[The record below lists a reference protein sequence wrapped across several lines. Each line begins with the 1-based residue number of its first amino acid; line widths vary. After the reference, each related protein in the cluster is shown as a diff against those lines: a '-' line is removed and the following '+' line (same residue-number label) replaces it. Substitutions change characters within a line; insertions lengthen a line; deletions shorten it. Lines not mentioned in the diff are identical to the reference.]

1 MGLKI
6 QNIYEDIY
14 LYIFIVL
21 ILLFLFFKRNRI
33 IGLLR
38 NNYIK
43 LYLVIIISIILN
55 IRLKLGMLL
64 SIIYIINIFIEN
76 KLFLAKITYA

>member
-64 SIIYIINIFIEN
+64 SIIYIINIFN
-76 KLFLAKITYA
+76 KTL

>member
-76 KLFLAKITYA
+76 KFFN

>member
-21 ILLFLFFKRNRI
+21 ILLFMFFKRNRI

-76 KLFLAKITYA
+76 KVFN

>member
-76 KLFLAKITYA
+76 KVFN

>member
-76 KLFLAKITYA
+76 KLFN

>member
-1 MGLKI
+1 MNIYMGLKI

-21 ILLFLFFKRNRI
+21 ILLFMFFKRNRI

-76 KLFLAKITYA
+76 KVFN

>member
-1 MGLKI
+1 MNIYMGLKI

-76 KLFLAKITYA
+76 KVFN

>member
-43 LYLVIIISIILN
+43 LYLLIIISIILN

-76 KLFLAKITYA
+76 KVFN

>member
-1 MGLKI
+1 MNIYMGLKI

-21 ILLFLFFKRNRI
+21 ILLFLFFKRDRI

-38 NNYIK
+38 NNYVK

-64 SIIYIINIFIEN
+64 SIIYIIIIFKEN
-76 KLFLAKITYA
+76 KVLN

>member
-1 MGLKI
+1 MNIYMGLKI
-6 QNIYEDIY
+6 QNVYEDIY

-64 SIIYIINIFIEN
+64 SIIYIIIIFKEN
-76 KLFLAKITYA
+76 FVFN